1 MHIRKNILLNTL
13 VLFLIFI
20 SISCKEK
27 EAEKSISKK
36 EKIKPF
42 LETPPLN
49 NPTFREDKT
58 KEYEYRTGNSGD
70 YTYNY
75 NAFGFDSEGNEVNG
89 NITVNGKYGNG
100 ILTDKNGN
108 EINID
113 TEWTGYGK
121 LKAIDEEGNEYE
133 LEVDEQ

>member
-1 MHIRKNILLNTL
+1 MCALYIACFIRVFHNDGFC
-13 VLFLIFI
+13 VSLFQ
-20 SISCKEK
+20 
-27 EAEKSISKK
+27 
-36 EKIKPF
+36 
-42 LETPPLN
+42 
-49 NPTFREDKT
+49 DKT
-58 KEYEYRTGNSGD
+58 EYEYRTGNSGD

-113 TEWTGYGK
+113 TEWKGYGK